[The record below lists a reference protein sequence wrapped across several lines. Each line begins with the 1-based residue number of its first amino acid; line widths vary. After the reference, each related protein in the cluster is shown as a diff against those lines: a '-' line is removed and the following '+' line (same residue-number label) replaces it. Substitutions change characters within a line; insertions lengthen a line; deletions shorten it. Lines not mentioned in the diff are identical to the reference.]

1 MLLEPEEFSR
11 CFLSWVKTVN
21 QVTNGEIIAI
31 DGKQLRR
38 SHDKKLGKKAIHM
51 VSAWATQNE
60 LVLGQVKVDSKSNE
74 ITAIPQ
80 LLEMLEISGCI
91 VTIDAMGC
99 QKKISQKIIEKK
111 GDYVL
116 SLKMNHKTLFLQVK
130 ELFAKLIKNQ
140 LAAIAF
146 DYHQTEEISH
156 GRLEIRQCWT
166 IQLVDLAEPLYKS
179 DEWKKLKTIV
189 MIKSQRFLDGQCL
202 TYTRYFI
209 SSLTS
214 SAQKHLQTVRRHWR
228 IENSLHWVLD
238 IAFREDE
245 SRLRTGYGPQN
256 FAILRHLA
264 INLLKHERSSEGG
277 IQSKRLEAGWNED
290 YLTKIIGP

>member
-1 MLLEPEEFSR
+1 MLGL
-11 CFLSWVKTVN
+11 
-21 QVTNGEIIAI
+21 
-31 DGKQLRR
+31 
-38 SHDKKLGKKAIHM
+38 
-51 VSAWATQNE
+51 
-60 LVLGQVKVDSKSNE
+60 VKVDSKSNE
-74 ITAIPQ
+74 ITAIPK
-80 LLEMLEISGCI
+80 LLEMLEISGSI

-99 QKKISQKIIEKK
+99 QKEIASQIIDKK

-130 ELFAKLIKNQ
+130 ELFSELISNKVK
-140 LAAIAF
+140 F
-146 DYHQTEEISH
+146 DYHQTKEISH

-166 IQLVDLAEPLYKS
+166 IQLENLTESLYKS

-189 MIKSQRFLDGQCL
+189 MIKSQRFLDGKEEKE
-202 TYTRYFI
+202 TRYFI

-214 SAQKHLQTVRRHWR
+214 GAKKHLQAVRSHWG

-238 IAFREDE
+238 MAFREDE
-245 SRLRTGYGPQN
+245 SRLRAGHGPQN

-264 INLLKHERSSEGG
+264 LNLLKHETSSQDG

-290 YLTKIIGP
+290 YLVKVLSL